1 VTVYG
6 GAARRLRAA
15 PRRSCSPAWRGR
27 RWSPGRHRQ
36 AAGGQAAQEGQP
48 PAPSSEPVTSMPGIS
63 RYLSTLM
70 PVAIRQRTFTVR
82 PASRTFWVSAS
93 IHANV
98 YGRVSTGRFRKPS
111 HQVVQLRGHRAD
123 PRPGQPGH
131 PEGRGELLHPHGRDP
146 QQGRRVQ
153 HRGRRPLSAT
163 AAPRKNGITSR
174 YAIRDA
180 VAADRAKPEW
190 TRRDRSPPGNRDGQ
204 RPNPGIP
211 AGQKAICVL
220 VRRSADHRPGLHR
233 IASLLILKTSL
244 LILRSGVRKTPI
256 NWNPVT
262 ESNRRPS
269 PYHGQ
274 TSQRPPAI
282 T

>member
-6 GAARRLRAA
+6 SAARRLRAA

-36 AAGGQAAQEGQP
+36 SAGGQAAQEGQP
-48 PAPSSEPVTSMPGIS
+48 PAPSSEPVTSTPGIS
-63 RYLSTLM
+63 RYLPTLM

-123 PRPGQPGH
+123 LRPEQPGH

-146 QQGRRVQ
+146 SRYDV
-153 HRGRRPLSAT
+153 SAT
-163 AAPRKNGITSR
+163 EAGARSARRRRPRKNGITSR

-180 VAADRAKPEW
+180 VAADRAEPEW
-190 TRRDRSPPGNRDGQ
+190 TQVRDRSPPSNGDGQ
-204 RPNPGIP
+204 QPNPG
-211 AGQKAICVL
+211 
-220 VRRSADHRPGLHR
+220 
-233 IASLLILKTSL
+233 ASLA
-244 LILRSGVRKTPI
+244 TP
-256 NWNPVT
+256 
-262 ESNRRPS
+262 RHR
-269 PYHGQ
+269 GG
-274 TSQRPPAI
+274 
-282 T
+282 